1 MYTNNGGKNVIVK
14 GAKARSTPQSFILLL
29 FLPIYNMLLNAQCL
43 KVRKEK
49 QKVLFRGKF
58 SNSICALI

>member
-49 QKVLFRGKF
+49 QKYYLGENLV
-58 SNSICALI
+58 ICALI